1 MRSDELKKV
10 KRAVRR
16 AVLAARDSVPEAERL
31 RRGELVARR
40 FLALPEIAAAE
51 SVLLFWSFGSEVP
64 TPPLIEALHAR
75 GVRVALPR
83 IVAGDLEVRSFVPGD
98 PMTVAPF
105 GAREP
110 SGGDVLVDV
119 DVVCTP
125 GVAFDL
131 EGRRVGYGGGFYDR
145 LLPRMSDAARIGV
158 AFDLQ
163 VLDEPLPAGRFDEP
177 MDALV
182 TESRTLRWEGRR

>member
-1 MRSDELKKV
+1 MRSDELKKA

-16 AVLAARDSVPEAERL
+16 AVLAARDAVPEAERL
-31 RRGELVARR
+31 RRGELAARR
-40 FLALPEIAAAE
+40 FLALPEIVAAK

-83 IVAGDLEVRSFVPGD
+83 IVVGDLEVRSFVPGD
-98 PMTVAPF
+98 PMTVATF

-110 SGGDVLVDV
+110 SGGDVLVGV
-119 DVVCTP
+119 DVICTP

-131 EGRRVGYGGGFYDR
+131 EGRRIGYGGGFYDR
-145 LLPRMSDAARIGV
+145 LLPKMSDAARIGV

-177 MDALV
+177 LDALV
-182 TESRTLRWEGRR
+182 TESRTLRWERRR

>member
-1 MRSDELKKV
+1 MV
-10 KRAVRR
+10 
-16 AVLAARDSVPEAERL
+16 SVA
-31 RRGELVARR
+31 
-40 FLALPEIAAAE
+40 
-51 SVLLFWSFGSEVP
+51 
-64 TPPLIEALHAR
+64 T
-75 GVRVALPR
+75 
-83 IVAGDLEVRSFVPGD
+83 
-98 PMTVAPF
+98 F

-119 DVVCTP
+119 DVICTP

-145 LLPRMSDAARIGV
+145 LLPRMSDSARIGV

-177 MDALV
+177 LDALV
-182 TESRTLRWEGRR
+182 TESRTLRWGRRR